1 MYEILHISYFTRVLF
16 FFKIQLFRIK
26 SREYKL
32 ENAEFLS
39 GYKIKARLFK
49 SCEMYFLRFFAN
61 IDSPR
66 LIRNLQYLFCPSL
79 VHMMLSYIMR
89 DCVKG
94 VGRDAQ
100 IWDQIVL
107 SRYNGRYSTW
117 TLPRS
122 LYSNFNILEFL
133 YLQSFNIK
141 YKVFLL
147 PPPPS
152 PPHPAPTKSSFNTI

>member
-1 MYEILHISYFTRVLF
+1 M
-16 FFKIQLFRIK
+16 
-26 SREYKL
+26 
-32 ENAEFLS
+32 
-39 GYKIKARLFK
+39 KARLFK

-107 SRYNGRYSTW
+107 SRYNSRYSTW

-122 LYSNFNILEFL
+122 LFSNFNILEFL

-147 PPPPS
+147 PPS
-152 PPHPAPTKSSFNTI
+152 PPLHTPLLQNRHLIRSRFLFLKTMFT